1 MSSSQQTI
9 AYVGPYR
16 LDKTLGK
23 GQTGLVKLGIHC
35 VSGQKVAIK
44 IINRSKLSESVLQK
58 VEREIAIMKLIEHPH
73 VLGLYDVYENK
84 KFLYLILEHVSGGEL
99 FDYLVSKG
107 RLSIKEARKFFR
119 QIISALDFCHCHS
132 ICHRDLKPENLLLDD
147 KGNIKVADFGM
158 ASLQLENSLL
168 ETSCGSPHYASPEVV
183 RGEKYDGRRAD
194 VWSCGVILYA
204 LLVGALP
211 FDDDNLRHLLEKVK
225 RGVFHIPHFV
235 PSECQQLLRAM
246 IEVDA
251 EKRITLAD
259 VLRHPWVVGNSG
271 PLRSHTFSPLPAL
284 NANSSSTANSNTSTT
299 TTTPTSNTNSSN
311 GNNSNSGQDNSN
323 NHSNNDSSNNGVN
336 NGTTTSE
343 LEKEMP
349 MKQVVQTHIIPTAD
363 DLDSDVL
370 ASMSSLGCFKDKNKL
385 IANLL
390 SAEHNEEKVI
400 YFLLLNRKLRKPA
413 LEDNE
418 AELAP
423 AIVSQL
429 SSAGKGGSSINFFQR
444 ARSDSAGAINSSGMG
459 PASVGFNQNHPLL
472 GAAASIDAPRKRV
485 DKSVISESDM
495 AALSLRGSLSSLA
508 EASPHMQK
516 RQLSMLRY
524 GIDAR
529 SGGSTSGGI
538 DKTSLFGV
546 HSHHPNQHHQHQ
558 QQHHHHHQPGSAG
571 TPVHR
576 RVNSISGS
584 HHLATTR
591 DLSASCT
598 HHRPSF
604 MASHRGSTAAAVAMK
619 LQQQQSVTGGGS
631 GSSSS
636 SQQQQQQQQ
645 SSQLAH
651 HRHHSPN
658 SVTRHQ
664 QMFATNNS
672 PQTSTTPAP
681 PPPPATPS
689 PSPAN
694 RSHSPIEQ
702 TLSVTSGRSHLT
714 TPTGSYFSATNSDHS
729 QTTSPSKSTA
739 LLQQQ
744 QQTSSAGH
752 HHAGHHQLMTMSGGG
767 GASSTANGTTSST
780 STTTTTSQI
789 GNNNNNGNAG
799 LGQFHSIDYDPTKSA
814 TGTHHQQH
822 HHHHHQQQQQQQ
834 QQQLLASP
842 SNKKIMGGRQ
852 TPSQTPISVIN
863 SLATP
868 KLVQRSRRSSMSDSG
883 SFESSGNC
891 SDYGDGSSDNPS
903 SNTHQP
909 YWRSRLSNF
918 KNSIL
923 GTPRFHR
930 RNKLLNLHSYEY
942 NTNEMCG
949 DPGPNLTKK
958 SWFGQLLV
966 LGSGTLNSATSMMT
980 PTNSAGSSAHSWNTD
995 PNSMTTDYHR
1005 HHHQQQHHHHHHYG
1019 HSPSSSSSS
1028 SSSTML
1034 GGGGG
1039 GGRGSDAAVHQSTQ
1053 AAINNHVHVVLI
1065 KDRPLTVIKADLIH
1079 TFFSSPDV
1087 THQILSPMSFRVEFK
1102 RPSGTSSMF
1111 QRSVKMQIDIAPASS
1126 SMNHQISSAYTP
1138 LKGSQLSVGG
1148 THNDHLNSS
1157 SSSTGSTTGG
1167 GSSNNSAPNPSPS
1180 PSSANCN
1187 RQGSFRS
1194 IYCLTFTLISGPY
1207 QRFKRICENMQQQLM
1222 NHKVNYVVSKPQ
1234 IHQGPSVASTPV
1246 K

>member
-23 GQTGLVKLGIHC
+23 GQTGLVKLGVHC
-35 VSGQKVAIK
+35 VTGQKVAIK

-73 VLGLYDVYENK
+73 VLGLFDVYENK

-251 EKRITLAD
+251 EKRITLAE

-271 PLRSHTFSPLPAL
+271 PLRSHTFSPLAAL
-284 NANSSSTANSNTSTT
+284 NANN
-299 TTTPTSNTNSSN
+299 NTN
-311 GNNSNSGQDNSN
+311 NSGGQDQ
-323 NHSNNDSSNNGVN
+323 NHSNNDSSNNGANTQAQYSSNAN
-336 NGTTTSE
+336 NGTNTTTKAD
-343 LEKEMP
+343 LENEMP

-390 SAEHNEEKVI
+390 STEHNEEKVI

-423 AIVSQL
+423 AIVNQL
-429 SSAGKGGSSINFFQR
+429 SNVKGSGVNFFQR
-444 ARSDSAGAINSSGMG
+444 ARSDSAGAINSSGGG
-459 PASVGFNQNHPLL
+459 PLSGLSQNQPLL
-472 GAAASIDAPRKRV
+472 SATASIDAPRKRV
-485 DKSVISESDM
+485 DKFVISDSDR

-508 EASPHMQK
+508 EATPLMQK
-516 RQLSMLRY
+516 RQLSMMRY

-529 SGGSTSGGI
+529 SGSTSGGI
-538 DKTSLFGV
+538 DKTSLLFG
-546 HSHHPNQHHQHQ
+546 HHHHNQHQQHHQ
-558 QQHHHHHQPGSAG
+558 QHHSGG

-604 MASHRGSTAAAVAMK
+604 MAGHRGSTAATAVMK
-619 LQQQQSVTGGGS
+619 I
-631 GSSSS
+631 
-636 SQQQQQQQQ
+636 QQQQQQ
-645 SSQLAH
+645 SATGSSQQQPGQMVH
-651 HRHHSPN
+651 HRHHSPS

-664 QMFATNNS
+664 LFASNKS
-672 PQTSTTPAP
+672 PSSTTPA
-681 PPPPATPS
+681 PPATPS

-702 TLSVTSGRSHLT
+702 TLSVSGRSHLT

-729 QTTSPSKSTA
+729 QTTSPSKSAT
-739 LLQQQ
+739 LVQQP
-744 QQTSSAGH
+744 SATGH
-752 HHAGHHQLMTMSGGG
+752 HHGHHQLLSMG
-767 GASSTANGTTSST
+767 SSNAANGTP
-780 STTTTTSQI
+780 TTT
-789 GNNNNNGNAG
+789 GNNTSNNSM
-799 LGQFHSIDYDPTKSA
+799 GQFHSLDYDPAKNTA
-814 TGTHHQQH
+814 THHQT
-822 HHHHHQQQQQQQ
+822 
-834 QQQLLASP
+834 LASP
-842 SNKKIMGGRQ
+842 SNKQIMAGR
-852 TPSQTPISVIN
+852 QTPISVIN

-891 SDYGDGSSDNPS
+891 SDYGDGSGENPTS
-903 SNTHQP
+903 TTHQP

-930 RNKLLNLHSYEY
+930 RNKLVNLHSYDY
-942 NTNEMCG
+942 NSNEMCG
-949 DPGPNLTKK
+949 DPGPNLTKR

-966 LGSGTLNSATSMMT
+966 LGSGTLNSATNMMT
-980 PTNSAGSSAHSWNTD
+980 PTNSASSSTHSWASDQKSTN
-995 PNSMTTDYHR
+995 DYHR
-1005 HHHQQQHHHHHHYG
+1005 HHSHHYG

-1028 SSSTML
+1028 SSNTML

-1039 GGRGSDAAVHQSTQ
+1039 SGGSGGVGGRSADSAAHQSTQ

-1138 LKGSQLSVGG
+1138 LKGSQLSVGD
-1148 THNDHLNSS
+1148 HHLNSTSSASATGGGGSSSGS
-1157 SSSTGSTTGG
+1157 SSSTANSGPTP
-1167 GSSNNSAPNPSPS
+1167 SN
-1180 PSSANCN
+1180 ANCN

-1207 QRFKRICENMQQQLM
+1207 QRFKRICENMQQQLI

-1234 IHQGPSVASTPV
+1234 LHSGSSVASSTSV